1 MGTMEITEINTRQLS
16 LLGTKELTALLNI
29 FKGVSNPK
37 AKKVVSQ
44 LASELKTRKNESSEI
59 DEKFNLRNFLKG
71 ALRTAKK
78 IGGIVLDVMDSPE
91 FQAAYALYVDNPND
105 PRALKKAQRYAN
117 SQLSGSPLTGF
128 EQTQNE
134 VTAQDK
140 VAALAAIGGAAALAK
155 RLSRKGRADAA
166 EKKLKKQK
174 EKEEDKERLA
184 KAKKELRNKKLKK
197 RLDKANDSLR
207 KANTPAQKADAKE
220 RITKIKKSMQEKR
233 IIHACSI
240 VLGEDFEEDFIYEDV
255 DFNTPSAIKKAY
267 SLYER
272 TLKVIAQVEL
282 WNGKKMKK
290 SFKNQSSAERFIK
303 KLQDTEDVR
312 GYNLYAEDKT
322 IAEIEWDPI
331 NNKYMGAGSDWM
343 NEMINEKQLAG
354 LKKKSDESGI
364 AYGILKKV
372 FDRGMAAWKTGHRPG
387 ATPHQWAYARVNSF
401 ITGGKTRTTADAD
414 LWAKHKGK
422 KESIDESSAALR
434 KLKISNKLSSAEY
447 QKFKKLKAFNS
458 KDWKWNSKEGLYHRV
473 NEEADLEEAVKWWT
487 VTITKKSGKLFK
499 GQTVDVKARNS
510 AEAIKKGIKQMK
522 GNPTLVPSDSV
533 DAVLGESTLNYAR
546 TLKAIEK
553 DRKTKSISKK
563 DKETLAK
570 IADLMKKL
578 KEEKSCP
585 TATQD
590 LEVNTQNRDATIEKF
605 NYGPLNVDEPGSYWK
620 NIAKYWKTTE
630 EAAKK
635 SLCENCVAFD
645 ISPRMKDCMPGETSD
660 DEGEL
665 GYCWMHHFKCHSK
678 RTCHTWAKGGPI
690 VNDETSLEWE
700 QKSQD

>member
-1 MGTMEITEINTRQLS
+1 MGTMNNQQNDILEVSQEKLRLLDTEQL
-16 LLGTKELTALLNI
+16 LAFYGIFGTLN
-29 FKGVSNPK
+29 SPK
-37 AKKVVSQ
+37 AKAMVKSI
-44 LASELKTRKNESSEI
+44 SRELKRRKYTLGEENLNEI
-59 DEKFNLRNFLKG
+59 DVKGLLRGLAKG
-71 ALRTAKK
+71 AKVAGKTLKTAIKVGYPIAKDMVKATWMTAKK
-78 IGGIVLDVMDSPE
+78 VGGAIGDLMDDPE
-91 FQAAYALYVDNPND
+91 FRKLFTKYIDNPED
-105 PRALKKAQRYAN
+105 PNRAKKIQAYTD
-117 SQLSGSPLTGF
+117 SMLSSSPLSGF
-128 EQTQNE
+128 ESVDIKLQ
-134 VTAQDK
+134 K
-140 VAALAAIGGAAALAK
+140 
-155 RLSRKGRADAA
+155 SRIQRAC
-166 EKKLKKQK
+166 LV
-174 EKEEDKERLA
+174 
-184 KAKKELRNKKLKK
+184 
-197 RLDKANDSLR
+197 
-207 KANTPAQKADAKE
+207 
-220 RITKIKKSMQEKR
+220 
-233 IIHACSI
+233 
-240 VLGEDFEEDFIYEDV
+240 VLGEGYDEDFIYEDV
-255 DFNTPSAIKKAY
+255 DFTKPSTIKEAY
-267 SLYER
+267 ALYER

-322 IAEIEWDPI
+322 IAEVDWDPV
-331 NNKYMGAGSDWM
+331 NNNYKGSGSDWM

-422 KESIDESSAALR
+422 KESL
-434 KLKISNKLSSAEY
+434 
-447 QKFKKLKAFNS
+447 
-458 KDWKWNSKEGLYHRV
+458 
-473 NEEADLEEAVKWWT
+473 EEASASDIKKVLAAAKKAGGTVKGNQIDFGMGAVIDVSVEKGKIKFDAGLSNGVEYFKNAKDAIMAFESVELEEAVKWWT

-645 ISPRMKDCMPGETSD
+645 ISPRMKDCMPGKTSD
-660 DEGEL
+660 DEGKL

-690 VNDETSLEWE
+690 LNDETSLEWE

>member
-16 LLGTKELTALLNI
+16 LLGSKELTALLNI

-44 LASELKTRKNESSEI
+44 LAAELKTRKNESSEI

-71 ALRTAKK
+71 ALKTAKK
-78 IGGIVLDVMDSPE
+78 IGGIVNKVMDSPE

-134 VTAQDK
+134 VTTQDK
-140 VAALAAIGGAAALAK
+140 VAALAAVGGAAALAK

-174 EKEEDKERLA
+174 EREEDKERLA

-255 DFNTPSAIKKAY
+255 DFKTPSAIKNAY
-267 SLYER
+267 ALYEKN
-272 TLKVIAQVEL
+272 LKVIAQVEL

-343 NEMINEKQLAG
+343 NEMMNEKQLAG
-354 LKKKSDESGI
+354 LKKKSEKSGI

-422 KESIDESSAALR
+422 KESLEEAKFDVAFDGFEGEWTNLKDELKKMR
-434 KLKISNKLSSAEY
+434 IKISNHYDDDGRHEFTVDTNKA
-447 QKFKKLKAFNS
+447 KLKQLMKKFG
-458 KDWKWNSKEGLYHRV
+458 DLEM
-473 NEEADLEEAVKWWT
+473 NESLEEAKEPFAVVCDGEVLGTYSKEPMQSKIKALARDNKVDFKKCKVVK
-487 VTITKKSGKLFK
+487 TKK
-499 GQTVDVKARNS
+499 
-510 AEAIKKGIKQMK
+510 KQNV
-522 GNPTLVPSDSV
+522 GSP
-533 DAVLGESTLNYAR
+533 
-546 TLKAIEK
+546 
-553 DRKTKSISKK
+553 
-563 DKETLAK
+563 
-570 IADLMKKL
+570 L
-578 KEEKSCP
+578 KENAKCP

-590 LEVNTQNRDATIEKF
+590 LEVNTKNRDATIKKF
-605 NYGPLNVDEPGSYWK
+605 NYGPLNVDEPGNYWVD
-620 NIAKYWKTTE
+620 IAEYWDTTE

-645 ISPRMKDCMPGETSD
+645 ISPRMKDCMPGKTSD
-660 DEGEL
+660 KDGEL
-665 GYCWMHHFKCHSK
+665 GYCWMHHFKCHSA

-690 VNDETSLEWE
+690 VGDDISYDW
-700 QKSQD
+700 QKRSKI